1 MFNQE
6 VGLLLYQGCLTKHN
20 TEKGSLY
27 WRFIGWCKFVSCQV
41 IFETAYWADLK
52 PEVALAVGDVVEVR
66 ECDAAYFFGVDA

>member
-27 WRFIGWCKFVSCQV
+27 WRFIGWCKFVSCQI
-41 IFETAYWADLK
+41 IFDDCILGGFRNGSR
-52 PEVALAVGDVVEVR
+52 VCRG
-66 ECDAAYFFGVDA
+66 

>member
-27 WRFIGWCKFVSCQV
+27 WRFIGWCKFISCQV
-41 IFETAYWADLK
+41 IFDDCILGGFRT
-52 PEVALAVGDVVEVR
+52 
-66 ECDAAYFFGVDA
+66 